1 MQRDENMRTKRKDVS
16 VLIVDDDQSTRE
28 VYRDLLKLAGFSI
41 IESPNGKDALAKFKK
56 YLPQVVFTGIDLPES
71 DGFSLITNIRASDL
85 SQPFFI
91 VNSHNDRQIDRA
103 KAVEFNVD
111 GFFVRG
117 FSAPKNVI
125 DLITALTKNRSVH
138 HSWGAD
144 PIFWDRSRFEG
155 VTEKYGMKLFLI
167 SAIVIFSALLI
178 ALFVRSR

>member
-1 MQRDENMRTKRKDVS
+1 MKTNKKDIS

-41 IESPNGKDALAKFKK
+41 IESQDGKDALTKFKQH
-56 YLPQVVFTGIDLPES
+56 LPQVVFTGIDLPGS
-71 DGFSLITNIRASDL
+71 DGFSLITHIRESDL
-85 SQPFFI
+85 PQPFFI

-125 DLITALTKNRSVH
+125 DLITALTKKRSRH

-144 PIFWDRSRFEG
+144 PIFWDRSRFED
-155 VTEKYGMKLFLI
+155 VTEKYGMKLFLL
-167 SAIVIFSALLI
+167 SAIMIFLALLI
-178 ALFVRSR
+178 ALFVRGM